1 MHTLVTYDNDE
12 MEANDE
18 LHYRPQKQA
27 TGKAELKVLL
37 Q

>member
-1 MHTLVTYDNDE
+1 MHTLVTYDNGE

-27 TGKAELKVLL
+27 TEK
-37 Q
+37 QS